1 MQLMRKHLS
10 MVNQP
15 VIYPVIFDDINEELV
30 RKAAIRTKG
39 GSDPFGIDADWGR
52 KMLTSNIF
60 GSCTYDLRKVIAN
73 FIKYF
78 FISEIKFQNNTTSL
92 ERFISSRLVPLDKN
106 PGLRPIGVGELFCR
120 IAGKVV
126 MIIVKDDVTMAFGNL
141 QLYN

>member
-1 MQLMRKHLS
+1 
-10 MVNQP
+10 
-15 VIYPVIFDDINEELV
+15 
-30 RKAAIRTKG
+30 
-39 GSDPFGIDADWGR
+39 
-52 KMLTSNIF
+52 MLTSNIF

-73 FIKYF
+73 FIKHF

-120 IAGKVV
+120 IAGEVV

>member
-1 MQLMRKHLS
+1 

-15 VIYPVIFDDINEELV
+15 VIHHVIFDDINEELV
-30 RKAAIRTKG
+30 QKAAIRAKG
-39 GSDPFGIDADWGR
+39 ASDPLGIDADRRR
-52 KMLTSNIF
+52 KMLTSNVF

-73 FIKYF
+73 FIKHI
-78 FISEIKFQNNTTSL
+78 FISEIEFQNNTTSL

-141 QLYN
+141 QLCN